1 MQHKIMVVDDDPHVI
16 ESLGAILREEDFE
29 VISTGDGS
37 TVLTQAQ
44 LESPSLIILDL
55 MLPQMPGLE
64 ICKALKQN
72 PMTQDIPIIML
83 TGKTKE
89 GDKICGL
96 EAGADDYVTKPFNPR
111 ELVLRINRSLGIQAP
126 I

>member
-1 MQHKIMVVDDDPHVI
+1 MQYKIMVVDDDPHVI
-16 ESLGAILREEDFE
+16 DSLGAILRDEGFE
-29 VISTGDGS
+29 VVATSDGT
-37 TVLTQAQ
+37 TVLEKTQI
-44 LESPSLIILDL
+44 ESPSLIILDL
-55 MLPQMPGLE
+55 MLPQKPGLE

-72 PMTQDIPIIML
+72 PATQDIPVIML

-96 EAGADDYVTKPFNPR
+96 EAGADDYVTKPFSPR
-111 ELVLRINRSLGIQAP
+111 ELVLRINRSLGIQVP